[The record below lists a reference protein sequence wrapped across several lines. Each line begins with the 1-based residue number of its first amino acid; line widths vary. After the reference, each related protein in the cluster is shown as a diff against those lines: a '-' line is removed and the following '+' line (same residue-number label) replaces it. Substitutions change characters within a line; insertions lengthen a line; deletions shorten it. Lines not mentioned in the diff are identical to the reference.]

1 VVPGEVLERPISKEQ
16 VIARFLALKGDP
28 RFRDFAGKIE
38 INEYGDL
45 LANVAS
51 RLHVVVQK
59 RLAAYLEQHLGGE
72 AMGEMPVEVTVQQ
85 GNAIRLRVPD
95 IVWSAVPGFFD
106 GPPELK
112 ILPRPPE
119 LCVEVKSTATHSKT
133 CERNATSCLLWEPK
147 KFGSSFLSAARSNS
161 MGPRASAA
169 QANSALTWLNFGV
182 AIKLVPWCS
191 WTGRAGEFSHFV

>member
-1 VVPGEVLERPISKEQ
+1 MVPGEVLERPISKEQ
-16 VIARFLALKGDP
+16 IIAKFLALEGDS

-45 LANVAS
+45 LVNAAS

-72 AMGEMPVEVTVQQ
+72 AMGEMPVEVKVQQ

-112 ILPRPPE
+112 VLPRPPE
-119 LCVEVKSTATHSKT
+119 LCVEVKSDSNTLKDMREKRDELLAMGAKEIWFIFP
-133 CERNATSCLLWEPK
+133 ERREAEFYGPEGKRGASQ
-147 KFGSSFLSAARSNS
+147 FGIDLAAFWSSY
-161 MGPRASAA
+161 
-169 QANSALTWLNFGV
+169 
-182 AIKLVPWCS
+182 
-191 WTGRAGEFSHFV
+191 

>member
-1 VVPGEVLERPISKEQ
+1 MVSGEVVERPLSKEQ
-16 VIARFLALKGDP
+16 IIARFLALDADP

-45 LANVAS
+45 LVNAAS

-59 RLAAYLEQHLGGE
+59 RLAAYLERRLGGE
-72 AMGEMPVEVTVQQ
+72 AIGEMPVEVKLQQ

-112 ILPRPPE
+112 VLPRPPE
-119 LCVEVKSTATHSKT
+119 LCVEVKSDSNTLKDMREKRDELLGMGAKEVWFIFP
-133 CERNATSCLLWEPK
+133 ERRLVEFYGPEGKRDASQ
-147 KFGSSFLSAARSNS
+147 FGIDLTEFWSSY
-161 MGPRASAA
+161 
-169 QANSALTWLNFGV
+169 
-182 AIKLVPWCS
+182 
-191 WTGRAGEFSHFV
+191 